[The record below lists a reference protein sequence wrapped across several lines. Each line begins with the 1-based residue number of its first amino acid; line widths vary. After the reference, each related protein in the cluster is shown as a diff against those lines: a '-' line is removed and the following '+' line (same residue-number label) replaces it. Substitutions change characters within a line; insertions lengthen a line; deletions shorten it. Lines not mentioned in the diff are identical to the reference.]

1 MTSTQDLGWLLAN
14 FADRVPGV
22 AHAIAVS
29 ADGLLLAASR
39 DLPRD
44 RADQLAAIASG
55 LVSLTQGAAR
65 CFEGGAVLQT
75 VVEMDNG
82 FLFLMSI
89 SDGSSFAVLG
99 VIGLVGVGFLSFML
113 FTSNPFERLLPGA
126 AEGHDLT
133 LIETMPLG
141 EVEEDRTRHYLPL
154 DRVRRRLEEHVLLI
168 PSLRRT
174 GGPARYYEVAGTSIR
189 LGLITPLTGN
199 FCDGCNRIRVAAT
212 GTVYGCLGHDQK
224 VDLRQALRD
233 EGPAAVNML
242 LDRLLAGKPRRHDFQ
257 IAAETPAVDRH
268 MSVTGG

>member
-44 RADQLAAIASG
+44 RADQLAAISSG

-89 SDGSSFAVLG
+89 SDGSSFAVPAPRAGGSGLLVSRWLWRLG
-99 VIGLVGVGFLSFML
+99 GS
-113 FTSNPFERLLPGA
+113 
-126 AEGHDLT
+126 
-133 LIETMPLG
+133 
-141 EVEEDRTRHYLPL
+141 
-154 DRVRRRLEEHVLLI
+154 
-168 PSLRRT
+168 
-174 GGPARYYEVAGTSIR
+174 GGPWPRGPEPPAR
-189 LGLITPLTGN
+189 
-199 FCDGCNRIRVAAT
+199 
-212 GTVYGCLGHDQK
+212 
-224 VDLRQALRD
+224 
-233 EGPAAVNML
+233 
-242 LDRLLAGKPRRHDFQ
+242 
-257 IAAETPAVDRH
+257 
-268 MSVTGG
+268 